1 MATFDIN
8 DNSDT
13 TSRAIDIERYAK
25 LLAAVKN
32 ETVSD
37 LTRTF
42 VNAVMESGQFNDPE
56 KLRAVADG
64 IYQALG
70 DK

>member
-1 MATFDIN
+1 MAAFDIT
-8 DNSDT
+8 DNSGN

-37 LTRTF
+37 LTKTF
-42 VNAVMESGQFNDPE
+42 VTAVMESGQFSDPE
-56 KLRAVADG
+56 KLKAVADG